1 MRNSD
6 DLIQAAGK
14 FSNKPRGKVGENTIQ
29 GNVDDIFNIITTGG
43 TKRESGAIGM
53 PNGSIK
59 NKHSSQNG
67 NTIDI
72 RLPGESKNHK
82 IRIED

>member
-6 DLIQAAGK
+6 DLIQAEGK

-59 NKHSSQNG
+59 ISIHRRMEIQLTLDFQGK
-67 NTIDI
+67 
-72 RLPGESKNHK
+72 EK
-82 IRIED
+82 IIK